1 MAPGAAMEAGR
12 RGRHAVAG
20 AVAAAVAL
28 GATELVTGAL
38 PGAPSLVQSIA
49 NVVIDFAPI
58 GVVRT
63 AIATL
68 GSRDKPV
75 LVGGVV
81 VLSLLFGAG
90 LALAARRR
98 RWVAVVGLAA
108 FGALGAWA
116 GARPPNTTAWRPAAA
131 ALAGV
136 LAGIG
141 TLAALAWRSAH
152 AGEVTSVL
160 GAPPP
165 IAKAEAVARPT
176 EEKARSGPAR
186 PTPRAKGPAAGG
198 VPAAAAPQAREP
210 AAGGVP
216 AAAASQVR
224 EPAPGG
230 VPAAAASQEREP
242 AAPGPSVLEAASR
255 RSFLVAAGS
264 LLVVGAAAAVG
275 GRLLESRA
283 RVVARKGVA
292 LPRSGGAAP
301 AGPLAGPAADLDVPG
316 LSPFI
321 TPTKDF
327 YRVDTATF
335 LPIVELPQWRLEV
348 GGMVDHPFEL
358 SYKQLLAMPME
369 EHEVTLVCVS
379 NEVGDHLSGNARW
392 RGVRLEELLR
402 RAGPRPGG
410 TQLVGVSLDGFTT
423 GFPTAMALD
432 GRNALVAVAM
442 NGEPLPDEH
451 GFPARLVV
459 PGVYGYASACKWLK
473 EIRLDGLDRFD
484 PYWMERGWAPI
495 GQMKTMARI
504 DTPVAGRQLRSG
516 KVPVAGVAWSH
527 HVGISKVE
535 VQVDGGPWMPA
546 RLGASDPDTWR
557 QWVVEWDAAAGTHTI
572 RARAT
577 DGQGQ
582 LQTSTAAESF
592 PSGATGWHTIQ
603 VKVVA

>member
-1 MAPGAAMEAGR
+1 MAPGAAMGDGHQ
-12 RGRHAVAG
+12 GRHAVAG

-28 GATELVTGAL
+28 GATELVAGAL
-38 PGAPSLVQSIA
+38 PGASSLVQSIA
-49 NVVIDFAPI
+49 SVVIDLAPI

-75 LVGGVV
+75 LVAGVV
-81 VLSLLFGAG
+81 ILALLFGAG

-116 GARPPNTTAWRPAAA
+116 GARPPGTAAWRPAAA

-136 LAGIG
+136 LAGVA

-152 AGEVTSVL
+152 APEVTRVP
-160 GAPPP
+160 G
-165 IAKAEAVARPT
+165 
-176 EEKARSGPAR
+176 GPA
-186 PTPRAKGPAAGG
+186 
-198 VPAAAAPQAREP
+198 
-210 AAGGVP
+210 
-216 AAAASQVR
+216 
-224 EPAPGG
+224 
-230 VPAAAASQEREP
+230 
-242 AAPGPSVLEAASR
+242 PSPEAEVASR
-255 RSFLVAAGS
+255 RSFLVGAGS
-264 LLVVGAAAAVG
+264 LLVVGAAAAAG

-283 RVVARKGVA
+283 RAVARQGVA

-301 AGPLAGPAADLDVPG
+301 AGPPAGPAAGLDVPG

-321 TPTKDF
+321 TPTRDF

-335 LPIVELPQWRLEV
+335 VPIVELSRWRLKV

-379 NEVGDHLSGNARW
+379 NEVGDRLSGNARW
-392 RGVRLEELLR
+392 RGVRLDELLR
-402 RAGPRPGG
+402 RAGPQPGG
-410 TQLVGVSLDGFTT
+410 TQLVGLSLDGFTT
-423 GFPTAMALD
+423 GFPTPMALD

-442 NGEPLPDEH
+442 NGEPLPDDH

-459 PGVYGYASACKWLK
+459 PGVYGYASACKWLQ
-473 EIRLDGLDRFD
+473 EIRLDRLDGFD
-484 PYWMERGWAPI
+484 PYWMERGWAT
-495 GQMKTMARI
+495 GGEMKTMARI
-504 DTPVAGRQLRSG
+504 DTPVVGRRLRPG

-535 VQVDGGPWMPA
+535 VQVDGGAWMPT
-546 RLGASDPDTWR
+546 RLGAGDLDTWR

-592 PSGATGWHTIQ
+592 PSGATGWHTVQ
-603 VKVVA
+603 VLVA